1 MRVVAPTKLSPE
13 IPQRLRLAAH
23 SHVMASGVPP
33 RIPNEAWLS
42 PDRSARETATSQ
54 RRSLLS
60 CAEKRLPARCQ
71 PVCSIHARR
80 FHRKSCGGQPLPNF
94 TCFEQTHVMHLG
106 KGLQPFESSRCC
118 APASASPD
126 PLSSRPSP
134 PNPPRTSRTSRPA
147 TVPPVQ
153 SNQKSA
159 NPPGLQLAMRAERT
173 PAPTRQHSP
182 TSDRSAALLAPRSP
196 HIAGVPLRKPIHA
209 QSGHPALSRAR
220 SPATQTKHQSP

>member
-147 TVPPVQ
+147 TVPQ
-153 SNQKSA
+153 FNQIKNDQTPRA
-159 NPPGLQLAMRAERT
+159 FHLGFPPQEPPDQPL
-173 PAPTRQHSP
+173 SP
-182 TSDRSAALLAPRSP
+182 PRRRE
-196 HIAGVPLRKPIHA
+196 G
-209 QSGHPALSRAR
+209 PALSL
-220 SPATQTKHQSP
+220 PQ